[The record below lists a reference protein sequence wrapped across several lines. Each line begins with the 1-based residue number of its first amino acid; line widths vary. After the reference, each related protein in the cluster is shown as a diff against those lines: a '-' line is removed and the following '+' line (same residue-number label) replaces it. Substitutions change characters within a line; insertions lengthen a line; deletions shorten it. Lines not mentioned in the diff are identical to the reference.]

1 MKAPAPLAM
10 ALDTGVAIA
19 LVAVAAAFLLRRA
32 VRTFSARRA
41 GGCGCP
47 NESVCGPK
55 GPASADFSS
64 AAARAV
70 KRLDPG
76 APANGS
82 APARAAGPTRR

>member
-1 MKAPAPLAM
+1 MRTPAHLAA

-19 LVAVAAAFLLRRA
+19 FVAVAVAFLLRRA
-32 VRTFSARRA
+32 VRTFSARKA

-47 NESVCGPK
+47 NESACGPK
-55 GPASADFSS
+55 GPASSDLSA

-76 APANGS
+76 ARSTGT
-82 APARAAGPTRR
+82 APAGVAGPARR